1 MFQTNIDWQIKRWQK
16 SMKSSIELHQIYF
29 NEALFLGE
37 FNNIHYVRLI
47 YLTNEFF
54 STFLLHFV
62 CNHKADSIVL

>member
-1 MFQTNIDWQIKRWQK
+1 
-16 SMKSSIELHQIYF
+16 MKSSIELHQIYF